1 MNRFFPINL
10 QLFAEEKTEKATPK
24 KRKDARERGQ
34 VLRSTELNSTVV
46 LLAAFM
52 GMKLLGPSAVKEMKR
67 FMTLFLSGAV
77 LTQEPLTIEYIG
89 EMAMQAVMSFGL
101 MVTPLMLIIL
111 AAGLVIH
118 FVQVGFLFTS
128 KPLGFKLSRIN
139 PLEGMK
145 RLFSPRSF
153 TQLFK
158 SILKVVII
166 GITVYNGFM
175 DSLVGIPGV
184 MEQDLI
190 SGVSFMIEGIF
201 NIAFDAC
208 LAFAILSVADYLY
221 EWWMHEKDLRM
232 TKQEIKEE
240 FRQME
245 GDPQIKSRIR
255 EKQRQ
260 IGMSRMMQQVPEADV
275 VIANPTHFAVALKY
289 EETSDKA
296 PVVIAKGQDYIA
308 LRIRKVAEENHIRVV
323 ENKPLARSLYQSAE
337 IGKEIPVEMYK
348 AVAEI
353 LAYVYKMKKN
363 L

>member
-1 MNRFFPINL
+1 M
-10 QLFAEEKTEKATPK
+10 
-24 KRKDARERGQ
+24 
-34 VLRSTELNSTVV
+34 
-46 LLAAFM
+46 
-52 GMKLLGPSAVKEMKR
+52 
-67 FMTLFLSGAV
+67 
-77 LTQEPLTIEYIG
+77 LT
-89 EMAMQAVMSFGL
+89 
-101 MVTPLMLIIL
+101 IL

-128 KPLGFKLSRIN
+128 KPLGFKLSRMN

-289 EETSDKA
+289 EETNDKA